1 MITGGLNPINLAG
14 TFLAPGIGAPSPSL
28 VSVIR
33 RTPNGGQLAIRVDLN
48 RALRD
53 PRERIL
59 IEPKD
64 VIILQE
70 TPSEAV
76 VRYFTQ
82 VFKFNFFWQAI
93 HGPHES
99 GTTTLTVP

>member
-1 MITGGLNPINLAG
+1 MITGGLNPINLTG
-14 TFLAPGIGAPSPSL
+14 TFLTPGIGAPSPSL
-28 VSVIR
+28 VSIIR
-33 RTPNGGQLAIRVDLN
+33 RTPGGGQVAIRVDLN

-59 IEPKD
+59 IQPRD
-64 VIILQE
+64 VVLLQE
-70 TPSEAV
+70 TPNEAV
-76 VRYFTQ
+76 VRYITQ